1 MNVWDGCAAWERG
14 SAWAIISKAA
24 VLLALIA
31 NRRGPAYL
39 EQLLPLLLAF
49 ARQSPAAAQMVRLAS
64 PAVISFARLLLSRP
78 HGVLVI
84 RECFQVSLSS
94 TFRPPPR
101 SHSPLSLPSP
111 TLSPSLHLLCGPCCS
126 GRLAAS
132 TLQTSLHMHQAAN
145 SQEVRGAPRPGSSWR
160 IDMLQCCSWVQVRTD
175 LQ

>member
-64 PAVISFARLLLSRP
+64 PTATPFTHLLLSRP
-78 HGVLVI
+78 HGA
-84 RECFQVSLSS
+84 LSS
-94 TFRPPPR
+94 GNAFRCP
-101 SHSPLSLPSP
+101 
-111 TLSPSLHLLCGPCCS
+111 
-126 GRLAAS
+126 
-132 TLQTSLHMHQAAN
+132 
-145 SQEVRGAPRPGSSWR
+145 
-160 IDMLQCCSWVQVRTD
+160 
-175 LQ
+175 